1 MNKFLSKI
9 HQAFGCSLTKN
20 IRASDLTAK
29 VVKEKERDLSKLKKT
44 NGVIKVLIESGELNL
59 KVINK

>member
-1 MNKFLSKI
+1 MNKFLSKL
-9 HQAFGCSLTKN
+9 HQVLGCSLTKN

-29 VVKEKERDLSKLKKT
+29 VVKEKEKDLSKLKKT